1 MKKLVA
7 ILICLTLLNVAG
19 CALVAKI
26 NPFLSKVEQ
35 VLCDPTVGQVADAI
49 AALSFLQAN
58 PAIAAAVGAGVAVFH
73 NIRDRICV
81 TIPQLQEA
89 LYSFDKAVAMSKMQG
104 VTYRAVPQLDALR
117 AAVK

>member
-1 MKKLVA
+1 MKKLMAVTLILA
-7 ILICLTLLNVAG
+7 IALSG
-19 CALVAKI
+19 CAFFAKI
-26 NPFLSKVEQ
+26 NPCLDKVEQ
-35 VLCDPTVGQVADAI
+35 ALCDPTVGQVADAI

-81 TIPQLQEA
+81 TIPQLQMA
-89 LYSFDKAVAMSKMQG
+89 LYSFDKAVAASKVQG